1 MEINDEIF
9 RINITQMQ
17 DNILLGCGYCKHQ
30 TVKPKSRI
38 KNVYKITTNYIPLYL
53 YQSLVEKGWTRCGN
67 RLYKKNYEKSCC
79 KLYQPRVNI
88 NNFVISKEQKKIM
101 KRFRKYLSGEYEEN
115 KIDKIKNKINNI
127 NISNKNIFKK
137 VSGKEDEIQNK
148 IDEKLKQYISSQNFL
163 NILNKFIQNEDDMD
177 LIYEKLIYSKI
188 RKNNNKKLEYD
199 YSCDLIFIIKNVLV
213 QLRKK
218 NEINDKSKNINK
230 NEIINKQNNQTNDYK
245 YFIND
250 IYNDFFNFYNS
261 DNFYE
266 NKITISFNETT
277 GHINFKLQNVSK
289 INKEPKMVQQN
300 SHINKINDNNNKVN
314 NNFQK
319 EKYTFDYFKEI
330 VPEPEIYLP
339 LKHKYS
345 IELTDKIQLVFTDER
360 YSIYSKYQSIVHKE
374 ETTVEAY
381 NNFLGI
387 TPIEKKR

>member
-1 MEINDEIF
+1 
-9 RINITQMQ
+9 
-17 DNILLGCGYCKHQ
+17 
-30 TVKPKSRI
+30 
-38 KNVYKITTNYIPLYL
+38 
-53 YQSLVEKGWTRCGN
+53 
-67 RLYKKNYEKSCC
+67 
-79 KLYQPRVNI
+79 
-88 NNFVISKEQKKIM
+88 M

-230 NEIINKQNNQTNDYK
+230 NEIINIQNNQNNDCK
-245 YFIND
+245 NFIND
-250 IYNDFFNFYNS
+250 IYNDFFNFYKS
-261 DNFYE
+261 DNYYE

-289 INKEPKMVQQN
+289 INKEPKVIHQSN
-300 SHINKINDNNNKVN
+300 KKNYINKINDNNNKIN
-314 NNFQK
+314 NNSQK
-319 EKYTFDYFKEI
+319 EKYIFDYFKEI

-339 LKHKYS
+339 LKHKYT
-345 IELTDKIQLVFTDER
+345 IELTDKIQLVTTDER
-360 YSIYSKYQSIVHKE
+360 YLFITNINQYFIKKKPQSSLI
-374 ETTVEAY
+374 
-381 NNFLGI
+381 I
-387 TPIEKKR
+387 IS